1 MQPKISVIIPVYNS
15 EPYLKRVFDSI
26 QNQTFKAIEVIFVN
40 DGSTDDS
47 LNVLYKL
54 GEKDERVKII
64 TQENNGTGEAR
75 NAGIKCAK
83 GEFLCFI
90 DSDDTAEP
98 NLLECLFEKMNE
110 EVDITVCEFNEV
122 SENGSLLKHTY
133 DENINSTEYFKSIL
147 SFRNASSVW
156 AKLYR
161 RTLFDN
167 PACLFPLKLR
177 NNEDNAT
184 LFKLLYYGRNIR
196 FVPKALY
203 NWNREKDSKSRNIN
217 ELRLT
222 ETIDV
227 LCLRKTFL
235 KDNGIFDDYLQEFYS
250 GVLFTLA
257 LRKSHIV
264 RFVQSDKRELFMRS
278 MHAKVL
284 QGKLIDKTDLTQFR
298 STDPIDYWRFVFLF
312 LDNNTG
318 FLDRSYKAFFDPFD
332 CHYALKCIHPND
344 MPEMYSLY
352 FYLQAY
358 IKHPI
363 YVYGKGESW
372 VDLQKLLPATVNI
385 LGYIDKSFDGENKE
399 LCYNLDSALKRIA
412 VNSVFAIA
420 SVNQAKNIVSDIKN
434 HSLYDTKR
442 PIIVTFAGVF

>member
-1 MQPKISVIIPVYNS
+1 VSVVVPVFNAQS
-15 EPYLKRVFDSI
+15 SIEKCADSI
-26 QNQTFKAIEVIFVN
+26 FNQTFTDFEVVFVN
-40 DGSTDDS
+40 DGSTDKSAD
-47 LNVLYKL
+47 VLARLKL
-54 GEKDERVKII
+54 IDERVKVFH
-64 TQENNGTGEAR
+64 QENKGTGEAR
-75 NAGIKCAK
+75 NTGTQKAE
-83 GEFLCFI
+83 GEFICFL
-90 DSDDTAEP
+90 DSDDTFESQMLTQ
-98 NLLECLFEKMNE
+98 LLSEASEN
-110 EVDITVCEFNEV
+110 VDIVACDFNEV
-122 SENGSLLKHTY
+122 SENGNIQSHKYNGPY
-133 DENINSTEYFKSIL
+133 DFEGYFRAIL
-147 SFRNASSVW
+147 SFKTASAVW

-161 RTLFDN
+161 RKLFDN

-196 FVPKALY
+196 FIPQALY
-203 NWNREKDSKSRNIN
+203 NWNRGKDSKSRNIN

-227 LCLRKTFL
+227 LGLRKTFL
-235 KDNGIFDDYLQEFYS
+235 KENGIFDDYLQEFYS

-257 LRKSHIV
+257 LRQSHIV
-264 RFVQSDKRELFMRS
+264 RFVQSGKQELFMRS

-284 QGKLIDKTDLTQFR
+284 QGKLIDKSDLTQFR
-298 STDPIDYWRFVFLF
+298 STDPIDYWRFVFLS
-312 LDNNTG
+312 LDNNTA
-318 FLDRSYKAFFDPFD
+318 FLEKSYQAYFDPFD
-332 CHYALKCIHPND
+332 WHSALKCIHPNV

-352 FYLQAY
+352 FHLQAY

-372 VDLQKLLPATVNI
+372 IELQKLLPATANI

-399 LCYNLDSALKRIA
+399 LCYNLDSALKRVA

-420 SVNQAKNIVSDIKN
+420 SVNQAKDIVSDIKN

>member
-167 PACLFPLKLR
+167 PACLFPLKL
-177 NNEDNAT
+177 
-184 LFKLLYYGRNIR
+184 
-196 FVPKALY
+196 
-203 NWNREKDSKSRNIN
+203 
-217 ELRLT
+217 
-222 ETIDV
+222 
-227 LCLRKTFL
+227 
-235 KDNGIFDDYLQEFYS
+235 
-250 GVLFTLA
+250 
-257 LRKSHIV
+257 
-264 RFVQSDKRELFMRS
+264 
-278 MHAKVL
+278 
-284 QGKLIDKTDLTQFR
+284 
-298 STDPIDYWRFVFLF
+298 
-312 LDNNTG
+312 TG
-318 FLDRSYKAFFDPFD
+318 FLMITY
-332 CHYALKCIHPND
+332 
-344 MPEMYSLY
+344 
-352 FYLQAY
+352 
-358 IKHPI
+358 
-363 YVYGKGESW
+363 
-372 VDLQKLLPATVNI
+372 
-385 LGYIDKSFDGENKE
+385 KSFTRVCF
-399 LCYNLDSALKRIA
+399 L
-412 VNSVFAIA
+412 
-420 SVNQAKNIVSDIKN
+420 
-434 HSLYDTKR
+434 H
-442 PIIVTFAGVF
+442 